1 MISIEKLTK
10 TYGSKSIIT
19 NWHFTFENGKIYGLI
34 GRNGIG
40 KTTILKCMSGLCEAD
55 ALKLSTDAGDVSDRD
70 YLMRNIYYVS
80 DEPVYY
86 NDLTLK
92 EHLWLIC
99 KIENYQ
105 KDEAERK
112 INELLRHFHMAEYL
126 NYYPTA
132 MSKGTLQRMMIM
144 IAFLRQDENL
154 LFDEPFNG
162 LDSVQLQQ
170 ALVYCVQEKAKHC
183 MIISSHDI
191 ESLEEICDEFLIFK
205 PNEIVSVTGKIDRE
219 HVNRMI
225 GESYA

>member
-86 NDLTLK
+86 NDCLLYTSDAA
-92 EHLWLIC
+92 
-99 KIENYQ
+99 
-105 KDEAERK
+105 DE
-112 INELLRHFHMAEYL
+112 
-126 NYYPTA
+126 
-132 MSKGTLQRMMIM
+132 
-144 IAFLRQDENL
+144 
-154 LFDEPFNG
+154 
-162 LDSVQLQQ
+162 
-170 ALVYCVQEKAKHC
+170 
-183 MIISSHDI
+183 
-191 ESLEEICDEFLIFK
+191 
-205 PNEIVSVTGKIDRE
+205 
-219 HVNRMI
+219 
-225 GESYA
+225 

>member
-1 MISIEKLTK
+1 MISIENLTK
-10 TYGSKSIIT
+10 AYGSKNIIT

-40 KTTILKCMSGLCEAD
+40 KTTILRCMSGLCEAD
-55 ALKLSTDAGDVSDRD
+55 ALKLSTDA
-70 YLMRNIYYVS
+70 
-80 DEPVYY
+80 PVYY

-99 KIENYQ
+99 KVENYQ

-162 LDSVQLQQ
+162 LDPVQLQQ

>member
-1 MISIEKLTK
+1 M
-10 TYGSKSIIT
+10 
-19 NWHFTFENGKIYGLI
+19 
-34 GRNGIG
+34 
-40 KTTILKCMSGLCEAD
+40 
-55 ALKLSTDAGDVSDRD
+55 
-70 YLMRNIYYVS
+70 
-80 DEPVYY
+80 YY

-105 KDEAERK
+105 KEEAERK

-162 LDSVQLQQ
+162 LDPVQLQQ
-170 ALVYCVQEKAKHC
+170 ALVYCVQEKAKYC

-191 ESLEEICDEFLIFK
+191 ESLEELCDEFLIFK

>member
-1 MISIEKLTK
+1 MISIENLTK
-10 TYGSKSIIT
+10 AYGSKNIIT

-162 LDSVQLQQ
+162 LDPVQLQ
-170 ALVYCVQEKAKHC
+170 
-183 MIISSHDI
+183 
-191 ESLEEICDEFLIFK
+191 
-205 PNEIVSVTGKIDRE
+205 
-219 HVNRMI
+219 
-225 GESYA
+225 